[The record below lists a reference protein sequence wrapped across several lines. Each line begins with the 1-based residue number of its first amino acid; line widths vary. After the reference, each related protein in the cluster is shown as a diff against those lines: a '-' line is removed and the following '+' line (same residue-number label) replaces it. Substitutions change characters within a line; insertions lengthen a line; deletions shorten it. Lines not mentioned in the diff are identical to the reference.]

1 MRHHKLLQHSV
12 DKLTHD
18 MHAQRTRH
26 HKARY
31 LFGVGATLLL
41 SGTAVLL
48 SRPDWDFFPA
58 LLMAAG
64 FVTWLIGWRKTN

>member
-1 MRHHKLLQHSV
+1 LKHSV
-12 DKLTHD
+12 DKLVTD
-18 MHAQRTRH
+18 LNVQRTRNH
-26 HKARY
+26 QARY

-64 FVTWLIGWRKTN
+64 IVTWLIGWRKTN